1 MSSREQRRRR
11 ASADEAHV
19 HIVEAAAACYARRGV
34 ARTTMDDVAREAG
47 CGRATLYR
55 HFRTRRD
62 LGLAVLAQETVRFL
76 GHMEVRL
83 GAARSLHDVVVTS
96 FVDGAAAYEGH
107 HLLQMMERIEPHL
120 LLPAVAVPESPVL
133 SALTEF
139 LRPHVERHAGDSALA
154 RRSPR
159 RFAAWIARA
168 ALSYTLSPSPF
179 VDLGDEASVG
189 RFVSRHFGAAPATS
203 DSDTSTTTTDSTTTL
218 EAPPR

>member
-1 MSSREQRRRR
+1 MSSREKRRPR
-11 ASADEAHV
+11 ASADEVRV
-19 HIVEAAAACYARRGV
+19 HIVDAAAVCYARRGV

-47 CGRATLYR
+47 HGRATLYR
-55 HFRTRRD
+55 HFRSRHD

-76 GHMEVRL
+76 GHMEDRL
-83 GAARSLHDVVVTS
+83 RAAGSLHDVVVTS
-96 FVDGAAAYEGH
+96 FVDGAAAYESH

-133 SALTEF
+133 SALTE
-139 LRPHVERHAGDSALA
+139 LLLSHVERHARDHRLA

-179 VDLGDEASVG
+179 LDLGDGTSV
-189 RFVSRHFGAAPATS
+189 RHFVTTYFGAAPAAS
-203 DSDTSTTTTDSTTTL
+203 DSDPTTTTTTSATTM
-218 EAPPR
+218 EAP